1 MKTGVVNSAL
11 FHSDGYR
18 IDPDM
23 HLGEGVQIRRELH
36 ATPYELSTVGEN
48 ASRVFYGNIFS
59 RVFVK
64 KPDHGVPYLA
74 ASDTVLSNLDTGYYL
89 SKKQAAQLSNL
100 MLKKDWILVTCSG
113 TLGNVTYTNKVFEKY
128 IATHD
133 LIRVVPND
141 AKVNKGT
148 LHAFLSSRYGYYQI
162 TQSQFGGVVKHVN
175 DDQMKQVM
183 VPVFPSTFQQEVDDL
198 IQQSAKLRE
207 QAANALAEAVSIFED
222 EIGISSTDYTAY
234 RNELISIKNIAG
246 QFRRMDS
253 QYQIGRKSIG
263 IEKQNLNTIKI
274 SSIAKAIFTGNRGK
288 RYYVDN
294 DGIFFLS
301 SSDMMLAN
309 PKRFCKKISRKTPNL
324 NDLLVPKGTILISRS
339 GSVGNTIIVG
349 DDLKG
354 SAVSEHA
361 MRLIVDENKITPEY
375 VFAYFC
381 TKQGKDSLAI
391 LPYGSVI
398 VTLGEEFLGDVD
410 LPLLSDEKQKTI
422 TALVQTYTQK
432 NDLAVA
438 NENKAITMVE
448 EEIEKWQS
456 PTA

>member
-1 MKTGVVNSAL
+1 MKTGLINNKC
-11 FHSDGYR
+11 FKDNKMR
-18 IDPDM
+18 IDPSF
-23 HLGEGVQIRRELH
+23 HLSEGQLVNQLIVQS
-36 ATPYELSTVGEN
+36 PYGISSIGS
-48 ASRVFYGNIFS
+48 ASMNIFYGNRAKRIYVTKKEKGIPFLSSSDILQADIENVKLVSKKYTPGIDEMKLVEGWTLVS
-59 RVFVK
+59 RSGTIGNCAYVDKRYTEKLSSEHVIRVCPNTKFK
-64 KPDHGVPYLA
+64 KGLLFAYLA
-74 ASDTVLSNLDTGYYL
+74 SKYGHSLLTQGSFGAVIQHIEPDFVGNLPIPSFPTSFQEEVNNL
-89 SKKQAAQLSNL
+89 IQQAALLRKQAADV
-100 MLKKDWILVTCSG
+100 LK
-113 TLGNVTYTNKVFEKY
+113 
-128 IATHD
+128 
-133 LIRVVPND
+133 
-141 AKVNKGT
+141 
-148 LHAFLSSRYGYYQI
+148 
-162 TQSQFGGVVKHVN
+162 
-175 DDQMKQVM
+175 
-183 VPVFPSTFQQEVDDL
+183 
-198 IQQSAKLRE
+198 
-207 QAANALAEAVSIFED
+207 EAVSIFED
-222 EIGISSTDYTAY
+222 EIGISSTDYAAY
-234 RNELISIKNIAG
+234 RKELISIKSIAG
-246 QFRRMDS
+246 KFRRIDS
-253 QYQIGRKSIG
+253 QYQIGHKSIG

-301 SSDMMLAN
+301 SSDIMLAN

-339 GSVGNTIIVG
+339 GTVGNTIIVG

-410 LPLLSDEKQKTI
+410 LPLLSDEKQKNI
-422 TALVQTYTQK
+422 TELVQTYTQN

>member
-1 MKTGVVNSAL
+1 MKCRIVNSRDVL
-11 FHSDGYR
+11 FVNRFDGSYHNADVNVYDSIIKSHSDHNLAYYCSSIFTSGRAKRMYTKQEFGYPFLSNADVSSQTPLSACNYASRKYSYDETAFLKGGMILTGRVGAIGQTSFVPKFWEQYEMMGSDNIIR
-18 IDPDM
+18 IVIKPEYKNGFIYAYLASKVGNLSFWK
-23 HLGEGVQIRRELH
+23 HATGGVQPFI
-36 ATPYELSTVGEN
+36 TDKMVGN
-48 ASRVFYGNIFS
+48 LPIPNF
-59 RVFVK
+59 
-64 KPDHGVPYLA
+64 PVP
-74 ASDTVLSNLDTGYYL
+74 
-89 SKKQAAQLSNL
+89 
-100 MLKKDWILVTCSG
+100 
-113 TLGNVTYTNKVFEKY
+113 
-128 IATHD
+128 
-133 LIRVVPND
+133 
-141 AKVNKGT
+141 
-148 LHAFLSSRYGYYQI
+148 
-162 TQSQFGGVVKHVN
+162 
-175 DDQMKQVM
+175 
-183 VPVFPSTFQQEVDDL
+183 FQQKVDDL

-207 QAANALAEAVSIFED
+207 QAADALAKAVKLFED
-222 EIGISSTDYTAY
+222 EVGISSTDYAAY
-234 RNELISIKNIAG
+234 RNELISVKNITG

-253 QYQIGRKSIG
+253 QYQIGRKNIG
-263 IEKQNLNTIKI
+263 IEKQDLNTIKI

-339 GSVGNTIIVG
+339 GTVGNTIIVG

-410 LPLLSDEKQKTI
+410 LPLLSDEKQKKI
-422 TALVQTYTQK
+422 TELVQTYTQN

-456 PTA
+456 QTA

>member
-1 MKTGVVNSAL
+1 MYTKKEFGYPFLSNADVSSQNPLSACNYASKKYSYDETAFLKGGMILTGRVGAIGQTSFVPRFWEQYEMMGSDNIIRIVVKQEYKNGFIYAYLASKVGNLSFWKHAT
-11 FHSDGYR
+11 G
-18 IDPDM
+18 
-23 HLGEGVQIRRELH
+23 GVQPFI
-36 ATPYELSTVGEN
+36 TDKMVG
-48 ASRVFYGNIFS
+48 
-59 RVFVK
+59 
-64 KPDHGVPYLA
+64 
-74 ASDTVLSNLDTGYYL
+74 NLP
-89 SKKQAAQLSNL
+89 
-100 MLKKDWILVTCSG
+100 I
-113 TLGNVTYTNKVFEKY
+113 
-128 IATHD
+128 
-133 LIRVVPND
+133 PN
-141 AKVNKGT
+141 
-148 LHAFLSSRYGYYQI
+148 
-162 TQSQFGGVVKHVN
+162 
-175 DDQMKQVM
+175 
-183 VPVFPSTFQQEVDDL
+183 FPAPFQQEVDDL

-207 QAANALAEAVSIFED
+207 QAANALAEAASIFED
-222 EIGISSTDYTAY
+222 EIGISSTDYAAY
-234 RNELISIKNIAG
+234 RKELISIKNIAG
-246 QFRRMDS
+246 QFKRMDS
-253 QYQIGRKSIG
+253 QYQIGHKSIG

-339 GSVGNTIIVG
+339 GTVGNTIIVG

>member
-1 MKTGVVNSAL
+1 MRFDSS
-11 FHSDGYR
+11 FHLSDG
-18 IDPDM
+18 
-23 HLGEGVQIRRELH
+23 LEVRRMMKKS
-36 ATPYELSTVGEN
+36 PYELETIRNVTKDIYCPG
-48 ASRVFYGNIFS
+48 IFRRNYTKTGYAFLGGGDIQKADYDS
-59 RVFVK
+59 GKYLKKARTPNWEILEVK
-64 KPDHGVPYLA
+64 KGW
-74 ASDTVLSNLDTGYYL
+74 T
-89 SKKQAAQLSNL
+89 
-100 MLKKDWILVTCSG
+100 LVTCGG
-113 TLGNVTYTNKVFEKY
+113 TIGDTVFTNNLLAKCWVSQ
-128 IATHD
+128 HVM
-133 LIRVVPND
+133 RVIPND
-141 AKVNKGT
+141 SIKEGMLYAYLATKYGKLLLTTGT
-148 LHAFLSSRYGYYQI
+148 YGSVI
-162 TQSQFGGVVKHVN
+162 PTISAENIAVLPIPN
-175 DDQMKQVM
+175 
-183 VPVFPSTFQQEVDDL
+183 FPTIFQKEVDDL

-222 EIGISSTDYTAY
+222 EIGISSTDYAAY
-234 RNELISIKNIAG
+234 RKELISIKNIAG
-246 QFRRMDS
+246 KFRRIDS
-253 QYQIGRKSIG
+253 QYQIGHKSIG

-339 GSVGNTIIVG
+339 GTVGNTIIVG

>member
-23 HLGEGVQIRRELH
+23 HLGEGGQIRRELH

-183 VPVFPSTFQQEVDDL
+183 VPVFPSTFQKEVDDL

-207 QAANALAEAVSIFED
+207 QASAKLDEAKNIFENV
-222 EIGISSTDYTAY
+222 IGVSNTDYGAY
-234 RNELISIKNIAG
+234 KNEGIAIQSIAG
-246 QFRRMDS
+246 KFKRMDS
-253 QYQIGRKSIG
+253 QYQIGHKSIVK
-263 IEKQNLNTIKI
+263 EKRNLTTTKI
-274 SSIAKAIFTGNRGK
+274 NDVAKDIFTGNRGK
-288 RYYVDN
+288 RNYVEN
-294 DGIFFLS
+294 DGIYFLS
-301 SSDMMLAN
+301 SSEMMLAN
-309 PKRFCKKISRKTPNL
+309 PKRFCKKISRRTPNL
-324 NDLLVPKGTILISRS
+324 NDLLVKKGNILISRS
-339 GSVGNTIIVG
+339 GSVGNTILVS
-349 DDLKG
+349 DDLNG
-354 SAVSEHA
+354 CAVSEHA
-361 MRLIVDENKITPEY
+361 MRLVIDEEKIAPEY

-410 LPLLSDEKQKTI
+410 LPLLPIKTQDRI
-422 TALVQTYTQK
+422 TALVKEYSKMTDMAIEK
-432 NDLAVA
+432 
-438 NENKAITMVE
+438 ENKAITMVE